1 MIEVTQYSA
10 YMYVTYIDILGEM
23 AEGGKRLN
31 QQQLAGKISRLQKS
45 SDTYER
51 RWEMKERWKEK
62 PCLWEGRSQS
72 AQGGAYH
79 KDVC

>member
-1 MIEVTQYSA
+1 MSNMIEVTQYSA
-10 YMYVTYIDILGEM
+10 YIYVTYIDILGEM

-51 RWEMKERWKEK
+51 R
-62 PCLWEGRSQS
+62 
-72 AQGGAYH
+72 
-79 KDVC
+79 